1 MEKLNRQLYL
11 NLGLG
16 EKFWIGN
23 GNLLLR
29 GMGRKGRPRK
39 RAQRALCIEKDTN
52 TFTCE
57 QTVYRNNL

>member
-1 MEKLNRQLYL
+1 MEKLNRHLDL

-16 EKFWIGN
+16 KS
-23 GNLLLR
+23 L
-29 GMGRKGRPRK
+29 GRKWLFRAVETKGGPGK

-57 QTVYRNNL
+57 QAVYRNNL